1 MKLKLMG
8 KVLVL
13 TLVPVIIGITAL
25 TYIGSTLTS
34 RGIYEVTDVQ
44 LLEFAGKQA
53 SEIDNIIENAVSL
66 ADMTDSNGDIEKIT
80 ALAKQF
86 GDSKNNSPEYLEA
99 QKTANSV
106 LAELV
111 ENFENVVSATIIDL
125 EGMTIAHSTPSRVGV
140 DLSSYEAYNG
150 SLHGD
155 GIIIDTVTSGITG
168 ETSIIITSGIT
179 DDVSDSGVDGVLMLG
194 IDLKNISSDTI
205 KDIQLMPS
213 SNPFVLDD
221 EGVVLMERAFPE
233 LIGTDNSAEEFAR
246 IMLKE
251 KNGIARYD
259 WEGVPKVAHF
269 AQMPTTKWIL
279 GIETD
284 ESDFYTASN
293 EIAFVL
299 AGTSLLILLVVAS
312 IVFVVIKKVVAAVGD
327 GASIASYVAQGN
339 LTLTPLQE
347 RQLDTALARNDE
359 LSTLASALRTMIQNL
374 AKMVFDSEEKT
385 KEAHLAAE
393 NAAFASQEAE
403 KSAQEAEAKRQS
415 ILEAVVKLEGIVNNI
430 ASASEQLSAQI
441 DISTNGA
448 AEQSARMTETATA
461 MDQMNETV
469 FDVAKNSSKSAELA
483 DNTKIKATDGANITH
498 KCQESMIEVK
508 SESLKLRKNMGELA
522 GHTQSISAVMSVI
535 TDIADQTNLLALNAA
550 IEAARAG
557 EAGRGFAVV
566 ADEVRKLA
574 EKTIS
579 STSDVANV
587 VAAIQQS
594 TEINVAQVDTAVQ
607 LIEEATER
615 TVEGGKALEVILEMA
630 EQSAD
635 GVRVIATASEEQ
647 SATSNE
653 IVRSITAV
661 ADIADSNVQAMHEAS
676 QAVASLTEQ
685 AQQLSSL
692 VESLKHS

>member
-1 MKLKLMG
+1 MKLKLLG

-13 TLVPVIIGITAL
+13 TLIPVIIGIATL

-34 RGIYEVTDVQ
+34 RGIYEVADIQ

-53 SEIDNIIENAVSL
+53 SEIDNIVNNAVSL
-66 ADMTDSNGDIEKIT
+66 VDMTDGNGDIEKIT

-86 GDSKNNSPEYLEA
+86 GNSKNSSSEYLEA
-99 QKTANSV
+99 QKLANAI

-111 ENFENVVSATIIDL
+111 ENFEDIVSATVIDL
-125 EGMTIAHSTPSRVGV
+125 EGMTIAHSIPSRVGV
-140 DLSSYEAYNG
+140 DLSSYEAYKDALRGNN
-150 SLHGD
+150 
-155 GIIIDTVTSGITG
+155 IVIDTVTSGITG

-179 DDVSDSGVDGVLMLG
+179 DDVSDSGVDGVLMIG
-194 IDLKNISSDTI
+194 VDLKSISSDTI

-213 SNPFVLDD
+213 SNPFVIDS

-233 LIGTDNSAEEFAR
+233 LIGTNNSSEEFAR
-246 IMLKE
+246 IMLRE

-259 WEGVPKVAHF
+259 WEGVPKVTHF

-284 ESDFYTASN
+284 ESDFYTTSN
-293 EIAFVL
+293 KIAL
-299 AGTSLLILLVVAS
+299 ALSIAGLITLIIVGTI
-312 IVFVVIKKVVAAVGD
+312 IFVVIKKVVTSVGD
-327 GASIASYVAQGN
+327 SVSIASYVAQGN
-339 LTLTPLQE
+339 LTLTSAQE
-347 RQLDTALARNDE
+347 EQLDAALTRNDE
-359 LSTLASALRTMIQNL
+359 ISTLASALRTMIQNL
-374 AKMVFDSEEKT
+374 AKMVFDSEEKS
-385 KEAHLAAE
+385 KEAQIAAD
-393 NAAFASQEAE
+393 NAALASQEAE
-403 KSAQEAEAKRQS
+403 KSAQEAEEKRQS

-448 AEQSARMTETATA
+448 TEQSARMTETATA

-483 DNTKIKATDGANITH
+483 DNTKIEATNGATITH

-508 SESLKLRKNMGELA
+508 NESLKLRKNMSELA

-594 TEINVAQVDTAVQ
+594 TEINVIQVDTAVQ

-615 TVEGGKALEVILEMA
+615 TVEGGNALEVILHMA

-635 GVRVIATASEEQ
+635 GVRAIATASEEQ
-647 SATSNE
+647 SATSSE
-653 IVRSITAV
+653 IVHSITAV
-661 ADIADSNVQAMHEAS
+661 ANIADSNVRAMHEAS
-676 QAVASLTEQ
+676 QAVSSLSDQ

-692 VESLKHS
+692 VDSLKHS